1 MPELHLHRTPDHR
14 PLDLSPLNC
23 CGCGRILQIRG
34 TRPHPSERLCG
45 WCVQR
50 LRVDQHRRKV

>member
-1 MPELHLHRTPDHR
+1 MPDLHLHHSPTCAPENA
-14 PLDLSPLNC
+14 PLNC
-23 CGCGRILQIRG
+23 IGCGRILQIRG

-50 LRVDQHRRKV
+50 LRAESRTTARH